1 MASGSSRMT
10 REPYRSVEHVC
21 RDRFPAHEI
30 HWAFSGRAVRGRI
43 PEPGQGPPPTPE
55 EVLAAL
61 RDRGR
66 VPVVQALYLLCG
78 GEFHEAVRTVRRFQP
93 RAAIGRPLLS
103 APADVAALCDALA
116 PVVDDA
122 GETAV
127 LWVGHGTRHP
137 SGLAYEVLG
146 ARLRER
152 FGARACLGLLEGEPT
167 PDSVAQHLQ
176 NAGFRRVRLRPLM
189 LVAGTHYWRDM
200 AGEGPGS
207 WKSRLLC
214 RGLEV
219 VSSPQAL
226 LETPGVA
233 ELFGD
238 HLQRA
243 LDSSTTGNGMGCR

>member
-1 MASGSSRMT
+1 MT
-10 REPYRSVEHVC
+10 REPYRSVEQVC

-30 HWAFSGRAVRGRI
+30 HWAFSGRAVRERI
-43 PEPGQGPPPTPE
+43 PETGQRPTPTPE
-55 EVLAAL
+55 EVLGAL
-61 RDRGR
+61 RDGGR

-78 GEFHEAVRTVRRFQP
+78 REFHEAVRTVRRFQP
-93 RAAIGRPLLS
+93 RAAVGRPLLS

-122 GETAV
+122 GDDAV

-146 ARLRER
+146 ARLREP
-152 FGARACLGLLEGEPT
+152 FGARACLGLLEGEPA
-167 PDSVAQHLQ
+167 PDSVAQHLRE
-176 NAGFRRVRLRPLM
+176 AGFRRVRLRPLM

-207 WKSRLLC
+207 WKSRLMG

-219 VSSPQAL
+219 VSTPQAL
-226 LETPGVA
+226 LDTSGVA

-243 LDSSTTGNGMGCR
+243 LESPTTGTGMDCR